1 MKSYAI
7 VNEDCLDLLRGLD
20 DNSIDLV
27 LTDPPYYIGY
37 DGGKGWDSAWDTE
50 QDYLDWCKLWT
61 AECVRVLKP
70 NRCMYVWGT
79 TKTDTFLKYKLD
91 VLNSFDDI
99 YYQSWIIWSYDWGGR
114 TKKNFARKHED
125 LLMYSKGKEFMF
137 NKDDVRI
144 PYILKK
150 SVRKGKELN
159 PFGKIPTDVW
169 PKNNHTTSKEYAGWH
184 PTQKPLELLER
195 IIKAHTNQGDVVL
208 DCFSGSGSTA
218 IASINTNR
226 EFIGCELDEEYFT
239 KSMERINEL
248 TGVNRFI

>member
-1 MKSYAI
+1 
-7 VNEDCLDLLRGLD
+7 
-20 DNSIDLV
+20 
-27 LTDPPYYIGY
+27 
-37 DGGKGWDSAWDTE
+37 
-50 QDYLDWCKLWT
+50 
-61 AECVRVLKP
+61 
-70 NRCMYVWGT
+70 
-79 TKTDTFLKYKLD
+79 
-91 VLNSFDDI
+91 
-99 YYQSWIIWSYDWGGR
+99 
-114 TKKNFARKHED
+114 
-125 LLMYSKGKEFMF
+125 MYSKGKEFMF

-159 PFGKIPTDVW
+159 PLGKIPTDVW

-195 IIKAHTNQGDVVL
+195 IIKAHTNKGDVVL

>member
-1 MKSYAI
+1 M
-7 VNEDCLDLLRGLD
+7 
-20 DNSIDLV
+20 
-27 LTDPPYYIGY
+27 
-37 DGGKGWDSAWDTE
+37 
-50 QDYLDWCKLWT
+50 
-61 AECVRVLKP
+61 
-70 NRCMYVWGT
+70 
-79 TKTDTFLKYKLD
+79 KLD
-91 VLNSFDDI
+91 RVKMIKDGLLEKKIDDRPKLKGF
-99 YYQSWIIWSYDWGGR
+99 SEKLTES
-114 TKKNFARKHED
+114 K
-125 LLMYSKGKEFMF
+125 SKGKEFMF

-159 PFGKIPTDVW
+159 PLGKIPTDVW

>member
-1 MKSYAI
+1 M
-7 VNEDCLDLLRGLD
+7 
-20 DNSIDLV
+20 
-27 LTDPPYYIGY
+27 
-37 DGGKGWDSAWDTE
+37 
-50 QDYLDWCKLWT
+50 
-61 AECVRVLKP
+61 
-70 NRCMYVWGT
+70 
-79 TKTDTFLKYKLD
+79 
-91 VLNSFDDI
+91 
-99 YYQSWIIWSYDWGGR
+99 
-114 TKKNFARKHED
+114 
-125 LLMYSKGKEFMF
+125 
-137 NKDDVRI
+137 
-144 PYILKK
+144 KK

-159 PFGKIPTDVW
+159 PLGKIPTDVW